1 MFLHLDLV
9 DKKPTTP
16 KYDFT
21 RKVQGHRGTIFS
33 SEGTALAKTTNLW
46 EYRVDPVVAA
56 RDPIH
61 PDKPAD
67 SAKRMENI
75 KTVAELLGLPLAKVM
90 DAYAVQ
96 NSRFVALAVS
106 DDTAAHSE
114 LANPK
119 RGFRELSITEKQARL
134 YPQGRRVGVGIFGM
148 VIPTVNFSDILLS
161 VGPVHKGYGKG
172 LIKNTYIQEEYFGD
186 NPNVKEYHF
195 KGDETE

>member
-1 MFLHLDLV
+1 MCVGAAAIAVRLVFLHLDLV

-90 DAYAVQ
+90 DAYAVR

-106 DDTAAHSE
+106 DDTAGGQLPDFPEHE
-114 LANPK
+114 
-119 RGFRELSITEKQARL
+119 FH
-134 YPQGRRVGVGIFGM
+134 
-148 VIPTVNFSDILLS
+148 D
-161 VGPVHKGYGKG
+161 
-172 LIKNTYIQEEYFGD
+172 
-186 NPNVKEYHF
+186 
-195 KGDETE
+195 